1 MKRDL
6 ILIIGQIPD
15 LHIEKVLKLLK
26 EKGENVAFFQRYNN
40 HDQLSI
46 HFSNSKDIKLSLKT
60 DKTILPKNIKSIW
73 MRLKPSL
80 LSEFPGGVGSTE
92 ERFMVYEWNSL
103 MKPFL
108 QELLPNKWI
117 NHPDKNHY
125 IGYKV
130 NQLKLA
136 QECCLTIPETI
147 IGNSMSSVLSLFDK
161 YEKLIYKTLSSFIMP
176 PNRVIYSTVISKD
189 DIRNSKDTFAMAP
202 GIYQAYIEKNYELRI
217 TIVGEKLFI
226 AHIDSQSSKETAVDW
241 RKNQL
246 RPMYKPGK
254 ITPGL
259 LKKLKKFHRLAGL
272 TYAAY
277 DFIVD
282 KNENEIFLECNPG
295 GQWLWIEDALDFKI
309 SEAIAEELMRGKGK
323 NVSNGEELI
332 VNLQKS
338 YSRGRLR
345 KA

>member
-6 ILIIGQIPD
+6 ILIIGQTPD
-15 LHIEKVLKLLK
+15 LHIEKVLEILK
-26 EKGENVAFFQRYNN
+26 EKGENVAFLQRYNN
-40 HDQLSI
+40 YDQLSI
-46 HFSNSKDIKLSLKT
+46 HFNNFKDTKLSLKT
-60 DKTILPKNIKSIW
+60 DKTIPPKNIKSIW

-92 ERFMVYEWNSL
+92 ERFIVYEWNSL

-108 QELLPNKWI
+108 QELSPNKWV
-117 NHPDKNHY
+117 NHPDRNHH

-136 QECCLTIPETI
+136 QECGLTIPETI

-161 YEKLIYKTLSSFIMP
+161 HEKLIYKTLSSFIMP
-176 PNRVIYSTVISKD
+176 PNRVIYSTLISKN
-189 DIRNSKDTFAMAP
+189 DIKNSKHTFAMAP

-226 AHIDSQSSKETAVDW
+226 AHIDSQSSKETSIDW

-246 RPMYKPGK
+246 RSMYKPGK
-254 ITPGL
+254 ISPEL

-272 TYAAY
+272 RYAAY

-309 SEAIAEELMRGKGK
+309 SEAIAEEL
-323 NVSNGEELI
+323 VSAETALTYQSSH
-332 VNLQKS
+332 VYATPQRAFS
-338 YSRGRLR
+338 
-345 KA
+345 

>member
-1 MKRDL
+1 MKRDS
-6 ILIIGQIPD
+6 ILIIGQTPD
-15 LHIEKVLKLLK
+15 LHIEKVLKILK
-26 EKGENVAFFQRYNN
+26 EKGENVAFLQRYNN

-46 HFSNSKDIKLSLKT
+46 HFNNSKDTKVSLKT
-60 DKTILPKNIKSIW
+60 DKAIAPKNIKSIW

-108 QELLPNKWI
+108 QELSPNKWV
-117 NHPDKNHY
+117 NHPDRNHH

-136 QECCLTIPETI
+136 EECGLTIPETI

-176 PNRVIYSTVISKD
+176 PNRVIYSTLISKD
-189 DIRNSKDTFAMAP
+189 DIKNSKDTFAMAP
-202 GIYQAYIEKNYELRI
+202 GIYQAYIEKSYELRI
-217 TIVGEKLFI
+217 TIVGERLFI
-226 AHIDSQSSKETAVDW
+226 AHIDSQSSKETTVDW

-254 ITPGL
+254 ITPDL

-295 GQWLWIEDALDFKI
+295 GQWLWIEEALDFKI
-309 SEAIAEELMRGKGK
+309 SEAIAEELMKEGCSKM
-323 NVSNGEELI
+323 
-332 VNLQKS
+332 
-338 YSRGRLR
+338 
-345 KA
+345 